1 MEFIIGQ
8 LYLIDEDY
16 FFYIGQDDDKRYLF
30 LSKDKKPD
38 GLSTSIMIFYDGKNY
53 RDVNSK
59 QIMNIITS
67 TTKTNKDN
75 NEIYNKFFKN
85 QGTSKK
91 NSNDSSDDLFTTE
104 YTD

>member
-30 LSKDKKPD
+30 LSKDKKSD

-59 QIMNIITS
+59 QIMNIITN
-67 TTKTNKDN
+67 TTKTNKDD
-75 NEIYNKFFKN
+75 NEIYDKFFKN
-85 QGTSKK
+85 QGTSKR
-91 NSNDSSDDLFTTE
+91 NSKDSSDDLFTTE